1 MTQPGVTVQFFET
14 FHRPGVCFLKT
25 ANVHIKCRLP
35 DAIMKNKL
43 IVAITIV
50 GAVILAAAFPL
61 LLWKLTAHTAADRP
75 VENGAGHYLTKEK
88 MAFVGYATPEDAFQ
102 SIARAVA
109 AGDSDKVFDCLT
121 PQAQVAIGKQPNGRE
136 QFAANTKRN
145 GQNFK
150 GLQITARK
158 VLADDLVEL
167 KFKIDPSSQA
177 KKGPSIPAFQVQGF
191 AKIDGAWK
199 ISGPTKPYTPD
210 WDNGSQP
217 EPVQ

>member
-1 MTQPGVTVQFFET
+1 
-14 FHRPGVCFLKT
+14 
-25 ANVHIKCRLP
+25 
-35 DAIMKNKL
+35 MKNKL

-50 GAVILAAAFPL
+50 GAVVLAAAFPFL
-61 LLWKLTAHTAADRP
+61 VWKLTAHASAEP
-75 VENGAGHYLTKEK
+75 LAGNSAGHYLAKEQ

-102 SIARAVA
+102 SIARAISD
-109 AGDSDKVFDCLT
+109 GDSDKVFDCLT
-121 PQAQVAIGKQPNGRE
+121 PQGQAAIGNQPNARK
-136 QFAANTKRN
+136 QFAANIKRN

-177 KKGPSIPAFQVQGF
+177 KNRPPIPAFQVQGF
-191 AKIDGAWK
+191 AKIGGEWK
-199 ISGPTKPYTPD
+199 VSGPTKSYTPD

-217 EPVQ
+217 EPGAL

>member
-1 MTQPGVTVQFFET
+1 
-14 FHRPGVCFLKT
+14 
-25 ANVHIKCRLP
+25 
-35 DAIMKNKL
+35 MKNNLKII
-43 IVAITIV
+43 IVIM
-50 GAVILAAAFPL
+50 GAVMLAAAFPL
-61 LLWKLTAHTAADRP
+61 LVWKLTAHTSAEPPAG
-75 VENGAGHYLTKEK
+75 NGAGHYLAKEK
-88 MAFVGYATPEDAFQ
+88 LAIVGYATPEDAFQ
-102 SIARAVA
+102 SIARAISE
-109 AGDSDKVFDCLT
+109 GDSDKVFACLS
-121 PQAQVAIGKQPNGRE
+121 PQDQAAIGKQPNGRE
-136 QFAANTKRN
+136 QFAANLKRN

-177 KKGPSIPAFQVQGF
+177 KKGPPIPAFQVQGF
-191 AKIDGAWK
+191 AKIGGEWK